1 MFMLLSITMKNPD
14 NISISLGKAVAIVI
28 EMILEFTA
36 IGIMVASV
44 FGYKCVPTFPMTPF
58 STLASLKNTQI

>member
-44 FGYKCVPTFPMTPF
+44 FG
-58 STLASLKNTQI
+58 